1 MLESLGEGVGGG
13 GAEEGALAALGPEG
27 RLGGGTLRD
36 RAHWDV
42 ACDEAGAQLS
52 AGEDVG

>member
-13 GAEEGALAALGPEG
+13 GALARLGPEG
-27 RLGGGTLRD
+27 HLGGGTLRD